1 MKRVNSLCFT
11 LCGLFQYVAV
21 VGVPTPRKDHAVVM
35 ARFADHCRNYMH
47 RRTKELETTLGP
59 STGDLTVRIGMHS
72 GAITAGVLRGEKGR
86 FQLFGDTGMA
96 LYLFATL

>member
-1 MKRVNSLCFT
+1 MMT
-11 LCGLFQYVAV
+11 
-21 VGVPTPRKDHAVVM
+21 
-35 ARFADHCRNYMH
+35 RFADQCLNYMH

-59 STGDLTVRIGMHS
+59 STGDLAVRIGIHS

-96 LYLFATL
+96 FFLFATIEFHFKEVGSHYLLSFQ